1 MAKKSAARAKVV
13 KPEPEE
19 MSIAD
24 KQEKLRKVFD
34 ENKWAFVETV
44 KTQVRTANR
53 FDNFANLRD
62 LALRILE
69 KEDVTV
75 SLVNSLVEESINS
88 YSLVQERAEK
98 FEFEKFIEDEPFDY
112 FEDIMPDRKWIV
124 DDLDILYAIIRF
136 MSVKPYGDKML
147 QMWQTIQM
155 AKKELN
161 L

>member
-1 MAKKSAARAKVV
+1 MTKKSAARAKVV

-24 KQEKLRKVFD
+24 KQEKLHKLFD

-44 KTQVRTANR
+44 KTQVRTADR

-75 SLVNSLVEESINS
+75 SLVNALVEESINS

-112 FEDIMPDRKWIV
+112 FEDIMPDRTKIV
-124 DDLDILYAIIRF
+124 DDLDILYAVIRF